1 MNIFLYAKLINY
13 KPIYEAFGFMDIQP
27 TFIGLIIVT
36 MYISNPP
43 NVVSLIYIFNLYL
56 KIQKVFV

>member
-13 KPIYEAFGFMDIQP
+13 KPIYEAFGFMDTQP

-43 NVVSLIYIFNLYL
+43 NVVSLIYI
-56 KIQKVFV
+56 